1 MPKSKRSKLVSL
13 TKVSKK
19 TKEHKSALMTEVQDN
34 ADKYDY
40 CWLFDVG
47 NMRNEH
53 LKIVRN
59 LWKDSARIFFGRGA
73 VMAKALG
80 TSQATEHLPGL
91 HKIAQNLKGQVGIL
105 FTSSP
110 PSEVTAWFADFH
122 PSTFLRSG
130 STAPSTYTIPSGPIL
145 QHHSTPP
152 EPFPHNEEPQ
162 LRKLGLHT
170 TMVRGVPTL
179 EREHVVVREGE
190 KLSAE
195 QAQILKLVG
204 VRMGEFR
211 VQLRVWWEKE
221 TGEVKEVEGGE
232 EDHDANANAE
242 RDGRAEGDD
251 DHEGDGDEV
260 MAK

>member
-1 MPKSKRSKLVSL
+1 MPRSKRSKLVSL

-19 TKEHKSALMTEVQDN
+19 TKEQKSALMTEVQTN
-34 ADKYDY
+34 ADKYEY

-80 TSQATEHLPGL
+80 TTLETEHLPGL
-91 HKIAQNLKGQVGIL
+91 HKLAKNLKGQVGLL
-105 FTSSP
+105 FTSSS
-110 PSEVTAWFADFH
+110 PSEVTEWFADFH
-122 PSTFLRSG
+122 PPTYLRSG
-130 STAPSTYTIPSGPIL
+130 SVASSTYTIPPGPIL
-145 QHHSTPP
+145 SHHSTPP

-170 TMVRGVPTL
+170 KMVRGVPTL
-179 EREHVVVREGE
+179 ENEHVVVKEGQT
-190 KLSAE
+190 LSAE

-204 VRMGEFR
+204 IRMGEFR
-211 VQLRVWWEKE
+211 VRLMVWWEKA
-221 TGEVKEVEGGE
+221 TGEVNEVEGG
-232 EDHDANANAE
+232 
-242 RDGRAEGDD
+242 
-251 DHEGDGDEV
+251 
-260 MAK
+260 